1 MRLFGVV
8 VCFVFVVLIA
18 APPADA
24 DVFGPISLVSE
35 GPFDGVTEQAEYA
48 HDPAISGNGQYVVFD
63 GSIGGVTGVWRRD
76 LQRGALESG
85 AIEQVAGGDA
95 ELPSISSNGQYISFT
110 TNEGPSLPEISHGR
124 LDANPSQEPV
134 NVYVR
139 DMAVQPAATAAE
151 EAARTPQERAFK
163 VVSAVDGS
171 EEPLTYT
178 PGAFR
183 TKEGAMATGRS
194 AIGENAHGLEV
205 AFVTTAVS
213 NLVRYPQI
221 EKEEEEKGETP
232 PKPHTPKL
240 QVAVRYVNEDR
251 TVLVSRCYVRCE
263 ASAEPAVE
271 KVENKEAYGAVY
283 PGGSSLFK
291 PPPPYGEYS
300 LSPPPGASISA
311 DGSTVA
317 WMGEDIGQQVALL
330 PAETRSPWYTEPL
343 WRRIEPGS
351 ETATE
356 RVTGGSDPSS
366 PACVASGHE
375 ALEERPSS
383 TDPCQ
388 GPFVVE
394 EQTPVSGILNV
405 AGGLTGDFVPR
416 LSANGTMVAFVS
428 QAPLVTADENFGRGK
443 AGQESDLYVANMTP
457 GLTRDQAL
465 TQVTEL
471 AGGEGAGLA
480 DTAPIFDFDIS
491 PDGQQVAFTTVRTRF
506 PHSPPSFVST
516 PAGEP
521 GMNEL
526 YDADLAD
533 STLTRVTHGY
543 KSEDE
548 AGEHA
553 HKPAPAGEDPYKE
566 QPGDG
571 ALSPSF
577 SGDGETL
584 AFSCTASNLVFGDG
598 NAPPLGEPLTGS
610 FDGSDAFV
618 VSRMQLARQ
627 PTPNEATMMPQPGLE
642 PAWNLGVTA
651 SSQANGTV
659 LLYVR
664 APGPGT
670 VHAGA
675 RGTVAAAFVH
685 ASSTAGRGRGAAKP
699 SPRARATAAAAGK
712 RGAGAAGAGKGKAKA
727 RSIAKTVITST
738 VATRTASASG
748 PGLTTLTL
756 ALVPRY
762 ASLARGRGGFSATV
776 TVTFSAPGH
785 ATLTDTIPVTFA
797 RAKKK
802 STKRQSTKKR
812 SSQDKSKGRHRRDTG
827 KASTSG
833 SSANAGGRG

>member
-1 MRLFGVV
+1 MRRLALCWCVV
-8 VCFVFVVLIA
+8 SVALLA
-18 APPADA
+18 TSAPAGA

-35 GPFDGVTEQAEYA
+35 GLFSEGPFAGVTEQAEYA
-48 HDPAISGNGQYVVFD
+48 HDPAISGNGQYVAFD

-76 LQRGALESG
+76 RETGAL
-85 AIEQVAGGDA
+85 EQVAGGDA
-95 ELPSISSNGQYISFT
+95 ELPSISASGQYVSFT
-110 TNEGPSLPEISHGR
+110 TNEGASLSEVSHGR
-124 LDANPSQEPV
+124 LDASPHAEPV
-134 NVYVR
+134 NVYLR
-139 DMAVQPAATAAE
+139 NMDQQPAGTESE
-151 EAARTPQERAFK
+151 EAARTTEERAFT
-163 VVSAVDGS
+163 VVSAVEGT
-171 EEPLTYT
+171 EEPLTYAGT
-178 PGAFR
+178 P
-183 TKEGAMATGRS
+183 TKEGAAAVGRS

-213 NLVRYPQI
+213 NLVSYPQI

-232 PKPHTPKL
+232 KPHTPKL
-240 QVAVRYVNEDR
+240 QVAVRYMDENR

-263 ASAEPAVE
+263 AGAEPAVE
-271 KVENKEAYGAVY
+271 RVESGEAYGAVY
-283 PGGSSLFK
+283 PGGSFLFK
-291 PPPPYGEYS
+291 PPVPYGEYS

-311 DGSTVA
+311 DGSTVV
-317 WMGEDIGQQVALL
+317 WMGEDIGQQAALL

-375 ALEERPSS
+375 ALEEKPSS
-383 TDPCQ
+383 SDPCQ

-394 EQTPVSGILNV
+394 EEKPVSGILNV

-443 AGQESDLYVANMTP
+443 AGQESDLYVANMAP
-457 GLTRDQAL
+457 GLTRNQAL
-465 TQVTEL
+465 TQITEL

-491 PDGQQVAFTTVRTRF
+491 PDGGQVAFTTLRTRF

-526 YDADLAD
+526 YDANLAD
-533 STLTRVTHGY
+533 GTLTRVTHGY

-548 AGEHA
+548 AGEHP
-553 HKPAPAGEDPYKE
+553 HNPAPAGEDPYKA

-577 SGDGETL
+577 TSNGETL
-584 AFSCTASNLVFGDG
+584 AFSSTASNLVFGDG
-598 NAPPLGEPLTGS
+598 NSPPLGLPTTGS
-610 FDGSDAFV
+610 FDGSDAFTV
-618 VSRMQLARQ
+618 GRVEFGAM
-627 PTPNEATMMPQPGLE
+627 PTPNGATPAPEPVLE

-659 LLYVR
+659 LLYVQ
-664 APGPGT
+664 APGAGS
-670 VHAGA
+670 VRAGA
-675 RGTVAAAFVH
+675 RGAVVAAFVH
-685 ASSTAGRGRGAAKP
+685 AARTAARASRTSAGRSR
-699 SPRARATAAAAGK
+699 K
-712 RGAGAAGAGKGKAKA
+712 RHSKT
-727 RSIAKTVITST
+727 RSIAKTVVTST
-738 VATRTASASG
+738 VATGSLRTTG
-748 PGLTTLTL
+748 VGLGTLRLTL
-756 ALVPRY
+756 GHRY
-762 ASLARGRGGFSATV
+762 AALAREQGGFSATV
-776 TVTFSAPGH
+776 TVTFSAPGR
-785 ATLTDTIPVTFA
+785 ATLTDTIPVTFV

-802 STKRQSTKKR
+802 SAKKR
-812 SSQDKSKGRHRRDTG
+812 SVKGKSKQHSDG
-827 KASTSG
+827 G
-833 SSANAGGRG
+833 SSSKAGAHG

>member
-1 MRLFGVV
+1 MTVV
-8 VCFVFVVLIA
+8 ALA
-18 APPADA
+18 TMAPAPAGA

-35 GPFDGVTEQAEYA
+35 GPFGGMTQQAEYA
-48 HDPAISGNGQYVVFD
+48 HDPAISGNGQYVAFD

-76 LQRGALESG
+76 LETGGAL
-85 AIEQVAGGDA
+85 EQVAGGDA
-95 ELPSISSNGQYISFT
+95 ALPSISSSGQYISFT
-110 TNEGPSLPEISHGR
+110 TNEGASLPQITDEH
-124 LDANPSQEPV
+124 AHAPKQEAV

-139 DMAVQPAATAAE
+139 DMSLAPNE
-151 EAARTPQERAFK
+151 PGAFK
-163 VVSAVDGS
+163 VVSAVNGS
-171 EEPLTYT
+171 EEPLTYARGT
-178 PGAFR
+178 FPTR
-183 TKEGAMATGRS
+183 EGAAATGRS
-194 AIGENAHGLEV
+194 AIGESSHGLEV

-232 PKPHTPKL
+232 EPHTPKL
-240 QVAVRYVNEDR
+240 QVAVRYVDENR
-251 TVLVSRCYVRCE
+251 TVLVSKCYMRCE
-263 ASAEPAVE
+263 ASAEPAVVGE
-271 KVENKEAYGAVY
+271 EAGQTYGAVY
-283 PGGSSLFK
+283 PGQSLLFE
-291 PPPPYGEYS
+291 PPPAYGDYS

-317 WMGEDIGQQVALL
+317 WMGEDIGQQAALL
-330 PAETRSPWYTEPL
+330 PEETRNPDYTEPL

-351 ETATE
+351 ETSTE
-356 RVTGGSDPSS
+356 RVTGGSDPTN
-366 PACVASGHE
+366 PACKASGE
-375 ALEERPSS
+375 GSLPASLSQS
-383 TDPCQ
+383 DPCQ

-394 EQTPVSGILNV
+394 EQSNVAGILNQS
-405 AGGLTGDFVPR
+405 GGETGDFVPR
-416 LSANGTMVAFVS
+416 LSADGYMVAFVS
-428 QAPLVTADENFGRGK
+428 EAGLVTSGENFGRSK
-443 AGQESDLYVANMTP
+443 DGQESDLYVANMTP

-491 PDGQQVAFTTVRTRF
+491 PDGLQVAFSTVRTRF
-506 PHSPPSFVST
+506 PLGFPAFVST

-533 STLTRVTHGY
+533 GTLTRITHGY

-553 HKPAPAGEDPYKE
+553 HEPAPAGEDPYKG

-584 AFSCTASNLVFGDG
+584 AFSSTASNLVFGDG
-598 NAPPLGEPLTGS
+598 NAPPLKLPQTGS

-618 VSRMQLARQ
+618 VSRTLFASE
-627 PTPNEATMMPQPGLE
+627 PTPNEASTPPEPGLE

-659 LLYVR
+659 RLYVR
-664 APGPGT
+664 APGAGT
-670 VHAGA
+670 VHVGA
-675 RGTVAAAFVH
+675 RSTVAAAFVH
-685 ASSTAGRGRGAAKP
+685 TARTAGRGRRIAAP
-699 SPRARATAAAAGK
+699 SSRARVTESEADKPGAGDS
-712 RGAGAAGAGKGKAKA
+712 GAGAARAGKGKSKA
-727 RSIAKTVITST
+727 RAIAKTVLIST
-738 VATRTASASG
+738 VATWTGSASG

-756 ALVPRY
+756 TLAPRY
-762 ASLARGRGGFSATV
+762 ASLARKRGGFSATV

-785 ATLTDTIPVTFA
+785 ATLTDTIPATFL

-802 STKRQSTKKR
+802 SKKR
-812 SSQDKSKGRHRRDTG
+812 SAKGKDKSKEHGDG
-827 KASTSG
+827 G
-833 SSANAGGRG
+833 SSPKVGRG